1 MPSVCFSVYNKSTT
15 YILFYVT
22 VTTYNKRKMWKK
34 FSCVFR
40 KKNQICCLV
49 ENKVIHYLFKFYYN
63 MMQ

>member
-40 KKNQICCLV
+40 KKKTDL
-49 ENKVIHYLFKFYYN
+49 LFSRKQNYALS
-63 MMQ
+63 M